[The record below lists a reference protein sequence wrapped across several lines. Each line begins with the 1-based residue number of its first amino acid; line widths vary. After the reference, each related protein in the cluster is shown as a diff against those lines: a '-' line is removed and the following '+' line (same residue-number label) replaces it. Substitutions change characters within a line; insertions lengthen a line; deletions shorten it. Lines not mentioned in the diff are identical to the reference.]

1 MFLRQLETAAI
12 REVLRLWAMARIPTT
27 FERNATV
34 KLEEMF
40 HRWQKLKKNINRRT
54 VTQIANETALN
65 DDLDK
70 LFDVAHANA
79 LTMITVAEDQAFLE
93 DQRGPRI
100 GYVDS
105 VDTTLLTY

>member
-1 MFLRQLETAAI
+1 MQYVKFFACGHWLASQQ
-12 REVLRLWAMARIPTT
+12 T
-27 FERNATV
+27 FERNAIV

-54 VTQIANETALN
+54 ATQISNETALN
-65 DDLDK
+65 DDLDI

-79 LTMITVAEDQAFLE
+79 LSMITSAEDKAFLV

-100 GYVDS
+100 GYMAGVDMARS
-105 VDTTLLTY
+105 AKE